1 MNHNDDSWFKYK
13 VEIRPAEWE
22 KKNCRWKIS
31 KIFSNFFQLK
41 IEILMMRNFWMKK
54 NAKKFNKC
62 ETM

>member
-31 KIFSNFFQLK
+31 KIFSIFFL
-41 IEILMMRNFWMKK
+41 IENRNIDDE
-54 NAKKFNKC
+54 KFLDEEKC
-62 ETM
+62 EKI